1 MKRHAVI
8 IGYECIF
15 DFPSDEWQLPQPA
28 VERMAGLM
36 ELEGIAFDRSR
47 LSLLLRDALERRR
60 SKAAETMTETK
71 FKDIVASVM
80 EDLEVSDPSMN
91 QRIVDAASMHCAE
104 HSRAKRGAAELLLR
118 LKKEMKVGLVC
129 NVPLGLPHSII
140 ASQIREAGLAAS
152 VDDMQFSTEMGMR
165 RPHARQFRY
174 SLSNLNAEPS
184 ECAAITAIAEDRET
198 LSKLSFGDIFIMDA
212 GGNGVDWIAETIEHL
227 CSML

>member
-1 MKRHAVI
+1 
-8 IGYECIF
+8 
-15 DFPSDEWQLPQPA
+15 
-28 VERMAGLM
+28 
-36 ELEGIAFDRSR
+36 
-47 LSLLLRDALERRR
+47 
-60 SKAAETMTETK
+60 
-71 FKDIVASVM
+71 
-80 EDLEVSDPSMN
+80 
-91 QRIVDAASMHCAE
+91 
-104 HSRAKRGAAELLLR
+104 
-118 LKKEMKVGLVC
+118 MKVGLVC